1 MKKLFVLLLICMSW
15 ITKAQDFT
23 YVRVELKL
31 GSPVEGILKY
41 QNDKSISVEIPSTG
55 LLSIPWESIQA
66 VVHLKKEEIPGQGG
80 HWANPHPN
88 RYFFGP
94 SAIPLKKGDKYYQN
108 AYFLLNSIQIGL
120 NDHLSVG
127 GGVLVPF
134 ALFLTP
140 KIGYQVAPKLH
151 MGGGVLFATSL
162 IRDLNFGVGALY
174 GSMTYGTNEHN
185 VTVNL
190 GLGAVKENTG
200 LGSSDYTWKFASK
213 PMLTLSGMT
222 RISNRVMLMT
232 ENWVFNVTTVNY
244 DDGTG
249 GFVNRVSNYEGI
261 FSAGVRILGRKTA
274 FDVGFLTPTGAQAA
288 IPYLA
293 YNMRF

>member
-1 MKKLFVLLLICMSW
+1 MKKLIILLLIILPW
-15 ITKAQDFT
+15 LANAQDSS
-23 YVRVELKL
+23 YVRIELKQ
-31 GSPVEGILKY
+31 GPPVEGILKH
-41 QNDKSISVEIPSTG
+41 QNDKNISVELPGTG
-55 LLSIPWESIQA
+55 LLTIPWESVQSVSRLEKA
-66 VVHLKKEEIPGQGG
+66 DQNR
-80 HWANPHPN
+80 WANPHPN

-127 GGVLVPF
+127 GGVLIPF

-151 MGGGVLFATSL
+151 LGGGVLFATSL

-174 GSMTYGTNEHN
+174 GSMTYGTHEHN
-185 VTVNL
+185 LTVNL

-200 LGSSDYTWKFASK
+200 LGSSDYTWKFANK
-213 PMLTLSGMT
+213 PMMTLSGMT
-222 RISNRVMLMT
+222 RISKRVMLMS
-232 ENWVFNVTTVNY
+232 ENWLFNVTSVNY

-249 GFVNRVSNYEGI
+249 QFVNRVSNYEGI